1 MGIWYSNIVGRAAK
15 CLYIARAITRLVDG
29 NSGIFC
35 HKILL
40 GLADSIAS
48 IE

>member
-29 NSGIFC
+29 NSGIFLPQNTVRFSRLNC
-35 HKILL
+35 KY
-40 GLADSIAS
+40 
-48 IE
+48 